1 MSENSFFTISHL
13 SVAMATTDV
22 DESQTTSG
30 NTMMSSWSRGA
41 DFYFQCAIV
50 FIGVVGAA
58 ANALIL
64 YAMVVS
70 KQHKKQLL
78 IFNQNVLDLCS
89 CLLLVLTYT
98 LKLYNIYLTG
108 TLGYWLCMLLLS
120 KSLMWC
126 SISGSTINLM
136 SITVERYLKVVR
148 PVWGKKLLRRSVKY
162 VAMTFAW
169 ISSIVYNMSLVSSTS
184 DVGDG
189 VCYGYVIWKSRV
201 TAVIHG
207 IWNFV
212 SSCVIV
218 LFIFIFCYGRILVVI
233 RRQAKVMANHSSHGP
248 NAGQS
253 HSNHVQSNVI
263 KTMIVVS
270 AFYCIAWV
278 PEYVYFLLVHVN
290 PNLTLN
296 ESGHYAVLFVSF
308 FSISAPT
315 RLSTPS
321 NLIQSDASSS
331 V

>member
-1 MSENSFFTISHL
+1 MQEICLKTAFFTISHL

-120 KSLMWC
+120 ESLMWC

-148 PVWGKKLLRRSVKY
+148 PVWGKKLLRISVKY

-169 ISSIVYNMSLVSSTS
+169 ISSIVYNMSLVFSTS

-248 NAGQS
+248 NAECRS
-253 HSNHVQSNVI
+253 IPLESRAI
-263 KTMIVVS
+263 K
-270 AFYCIAWV
+270 C
-278 PEYVYFLLVHVN
+278 H
-290 PNLTLN
+290 
-296 ESGHYAVLFVSF
+296 
-308 FSISAPT
+308 
-315 RLSTPS
+315 
-321 NLIQSDASSS
+321 
-331 V
+331 